1 SHILWKV
8 ASRSSI
14 FVTCIVSFSPVL
26 ASINSLVPRNFTF
39 FLVVLGLLYLFSIYF
54 YSSYSV
60 MKLSYQMFCPKLCI
74 NTIIIFFFLSNDN
87 RYTKNLVHTYKK
99 IRTNT

>member
-1 SHILWKV
+1 MNIATLIFWFPIISRLSNMRPSHILWKL

-54 YSSYSV
+54 YSSYRSEERRV
-60 MKLSYQMFCPKLCI
+60 GNECIYRGWSYL
-74 NTIIIFFFLSNDN
+74 
-87 RYTKNLVHTYKK
+87 
-99 IRTNT
+99 

>member
-1 SHILWKV
+1 FFIVISHNDLFTSYFLVSFLIKAFYHLTEPFFLEI
-8 ASRSSI
+8 SSS
-14 FVTCIVSFSPVL
+14 FLDFCSFLFFFSPVL

-60 MKLSYQMFCPKLCI
+60 MKISYQMFCPKL
-74 NTIIIFFFLSNDN
+74 
-87 RYTKNLVHTYKK
+87 
-99 IRTNT
+99 